1 ESCYACDLNKK
12 TKLTDEQTEKLL
24 AIVRKIKLK
33 NDSRASDNSY
43 LGIVEFFEIDLKSGK
58 SLYIPIMPQED
69 DFIMGSYVY
78 CAIDNKFI
86 ELEKLY
92 YTIQK

>member
-1 ESCYACDLNKK
+1 M
-12 TKLTDEQTEKLL
+12 
-24 AIVRKIKLK
+24 RKIKLK

-43 LGIVEFFEIDLKSGK
+43 VGAIDDFEIDLKSGK

-69 DFIMGSYVY
+69 DFIMGSYAY
-78 CAIDNKFI
+78 CAVDNKFI

-92 YTIQK
+92 FTIQK

>member
-1 ESCYACDLNKK
+1 
-12 TKLTDEQTEKLL
+12 
-24 AIVRKIKLK
+24 VRKIKLK
-33 NDSRASDNSY
+33 NDSRAFSYSY
-43 LGIVEFFEIDLKSGK
+43 LGAVDDFEIDLKSGK

-78 CAIDNKFI
+78 CAVDNKFI

-92 YTIQK
+92 CTIQK